1 MQRFLTAILLT
12 PLVLAAL
19 FFLPHWGFFLFVTA
33 MIELAVWEYVGIVR
47 SQAPRAPLRALMV
60 LVPLAALAL
69 SCAFT
74 EIPTSNPA
82 ADPRLHLLSAVLFLA
97 VGLGSLVLLSGTPP
111 EEAIPALGILGF
123 GTPYFAL
130 AIASLYFLQ
139 REDPWLV
146 FLLML
151 IVWLGDTAAY
161 YVGSRI
167 GKHRIAPKV
176 SPKKSWEGAIASLV
190 TAVAA
195 AAVWSAWRLGSV
207 EPAILGLAALVS
219 IAAQIG
225 DLVESLIK
233 RGAGVKDSGSLLPG
247 HGGFYDRLD
256 ATLFAAPVL
265 LAGLWALRH
274 ESLIP

>member
-19 FFLPHWGFFLFVTA
+19 FFLPPWGFFVFIAAAV
-33 MIELAVWEYVGIVR
+33 ELAVWEYVGIVR
-47 SQAPRAPLRALMV
+47 AQAPRAPLRALLV
-60 LVPLAALAL
+60 LVPLAAAAL
-69 SCAFT
+69 SWSL
-74 EIPTSNPA
+74 TSHPG
-82 ADPRLHLLSAVLFLA
+82 ADPRLHFLCAGLFLS
-97 VGLGSLVLLSGTPP
+97 VGLGSLVLLGGTPP

-123 GTPYFAL
+123 GTPYFAV
-130 AIASLYFLQ
+130 AITSLYFLQ

-167 GKHRIAPKV
+167 GRHRIAPTV

-190 TAVAA
+190 TAVIAA
-195 AAVWSAWRLGSV
+195 AAWSAWRLGAV

-247 HGGFYDRLD
+247 HGGLYDRLD

-274 ESLIP
+274 ESLLP

>member
-1 MQRFLTAILLT
+1 MQRLLTAVLLT

-19 FFLPHWGFFLFVTA
+19 FLLPPWGFFVFIALV
-33 MIELAVWEYVGIVR
+33 IELAVWEYIAITR
-47 SQAPRAPLRALMV
+47 RQAPKAPLVALMV
-60 LVPLAALAL
+60 LVPLAAFAMSWSL
-69 SCAFT
+69 
-74 EIPTSNPA
+74 TSSPG
-82 ADPRLHLLSAVLFLA
+82 ADPRLHFLSAGLLLA
-97 VGLGSLVLLSGTPP
+97 VGLGSLVLLSGTPA
-111 EEAIPALGILGF
+111 EQAIPALGILGF
-123 GTPYFAL
+123 GTAYFAL
-130 AIASLYFLQ
+130 PIASLYFLQ

-146 FLLML
+146 FLLMA

-167 GKHRIAPKV
+167 GRHRIAPTV
-176 SPKKSWEGAIASLV
+176 SPKKSWEGSIASLV
-190 TAVAA
+190 TAVIA
-195 AAVWSAWRLGSV
+195 AAVWSAWRLGKV

-233 RGAGVKDSGSLLPG
+233 RGAGVKDSGTLLPG
-247 HGGFYDRLD
+247 HGGLYDRLD

-274 ESLIP
+274 ESLIR